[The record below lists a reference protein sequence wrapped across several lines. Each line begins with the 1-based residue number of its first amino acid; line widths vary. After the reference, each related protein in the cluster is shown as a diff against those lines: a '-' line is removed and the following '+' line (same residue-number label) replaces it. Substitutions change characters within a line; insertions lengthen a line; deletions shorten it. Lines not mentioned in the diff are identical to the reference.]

1 MGITG
6 NTITGFVVD
15 SYSSF
20 IAIGLTLIILLILF
34 SIAIYIYLGF
44 AFMVIGK
51 KAKLKSPGLA
61 WIPFIGPTIV
71 SFQASKMKSWPW
83 WLLLA
88 VPVFFI
94 MPLTFLFT
102 FPAIILLLVYMVIW
116 DWKMFEA
123 INRPGW
129 WTLMRFIP
137 FAGFVVYYVLLKYI
151 RKKKP

>member
-1 MGITG
+1 
-6 NTITGFVVD
+6 
-15 SYSSF
+15 
-20 IAIGLTLIILLILF
+20 
-34 SIAIYIYLGF
+34 
-44 AFMVIGK
+44 
-51 KAKLKSPGLA
+51 
-61 WIPFIGPTIV
+61 
-71 SFQASKMKSWPW
+71 MKSWPW

-137 FAGFVVYYVLLKYI
+137 FAGFVVYYVLVGIAAWGNSK
-151 RKKKP
+151 